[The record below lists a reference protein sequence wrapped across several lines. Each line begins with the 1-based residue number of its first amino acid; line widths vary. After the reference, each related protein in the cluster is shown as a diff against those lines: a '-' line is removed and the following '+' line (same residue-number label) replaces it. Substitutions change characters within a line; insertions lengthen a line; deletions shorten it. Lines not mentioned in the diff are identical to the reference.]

1 MGERFTRIGKYRN
14 ELITNFI
21 IMCMNKRNYLTAAA
35 MALAVLSSCGGQK
48 EARNTS
54 GIDLANMDTTVS
66 AGQDFFRYACGG
78 WNDAH
83 PLTAEYSRYGTF
95 DQLAEN
101 NQKQL
106 RELIEGLA
114 SQQNEAGTVAQ
125 KIGDLYNIAMDSVA
139 RNEQGFAPVKPMLDK
154 IAALTDKSQI
164 IPMSVEMRRF
174 QGIGTY
180 FNFYVY
186 ADPKNSALNIFQM
199 GQGGIN
205 LGEKEYYLDTDSITE
220 NIRNEYKKYIA
231 KLFALSGFSEAEAQ
245 QKVADVMEIETSI
258 AKVSRSAA
266 ELRNPEA
273 NYHKMSYADLK
284 KRIPGIDWDAFMT
297 GLGIQAPAE
306 LNVEQVESIQE
317 VARLI
322 SALPV
327 SKHVSYL
334 EYNLLDA
341 AASCLSDDFVAA
353 RFDFYG
359 KVMSG
364 RQVNQPRWKRAVNSV
379 NGMLGE
385 LVGEMY
391 VEKYFPA
398 AAKERM
404 LKLVE
409 NLRVALGERI
419 DAQEWMSDSTKVR
432 AHEKLDAFRV
442 KVGYPDKWKDYSKL
456 EIKKDSYWANVCR
469 ASEWGFNDMI
479 SRLGKPVD
487 RDEWL
492 MTPQTVNAYY
502 NPSTNEICF
511 PAAILQPPFFNMDA
525 DDAANYGAIG
535 VVIGH
540 EMTHGFDDQ
549 GRQFDKNGNLTDW
562 WAEGDADRFKERAQV
577 MVDFFNNIEVLP
589 GLKGNGQLTLGENLA
604 DHGGLNVAYLAF
616 RNATKDAPLE
626 VKEGFTPEQRFFI
639 AYATLWAGNIRDE
652 QARVYTKSDPHS
664 LGKWRVNG
672 ALPHIQAWYDAFQ
685 ITPDDSLYVAPENR
699 VNIW

>member
-1 MGERFTRIGKYRN
+1 
-14 ELITNFI
+14 
-21 IMCMNKRNYLTAAA
+21 MNKKNYVAVATLAFAMLT
-35 MALAVLSSCGGQK
+35 SCAGQK
-48 EARNTS
+48 EAKSTS

-66 AGQDFFRYACGG
+66 AGTDFFRYACGG

-95 DQLAEN
+95 DELFEN
-101 NQKQL
+101 SQKQL

-114 SQQNEAGTVAQ
+114 AQKNNQAGSAAQ
-125 KIGDLYNIAMDSVA
+125 KIGDLYNMAMDSVTL
-139 RNEQGFAPVKPMLDK
+139 NKQGAEPVKAMLDK
-154 IAALTDKSQI
+154 IAGMKDKSGI
-164 IPMSVEMRRF
+164 VPMMTEMAHI
-174 QGIGTY
+174 GIGTY
-180 FNFYVY
+180 FHSYVY
-186 ADPKNSALNIFQM
+186 ADPKNSSLNIFQM

-205 LGEKEYYLDTDSITE
+205 LGEKEYYLDTDSITQ
-220 NIRNEYKKYIA
+220 NIREQYKLYIG
-231 KLFALSGFSEAEAQ
+231 KLFQLAGFSEADAQ
-245 QKVADVMEIETSI
+245 QKVADVMEIETAI
-258 AKVSRSAA
+258 AKVSRSAT
-266 ELRNPEA
+266 ELRDPEA
-273 NYHKMSYADLK
+273 NYHKMSFDELK
-284 KRIPGIDWDAFMT
+284 KTIAGIDWDAYMK

-306 LNVEQVESIQE
+306 LNVEQVEPIQE
-317 VARLI
+317 VARLMNT
-322 SALPV
+322 LPL

-359 KVMSG
+359 KVLSG

-404 LKLVE
+404 VKLVK
-409 NLRVALGERI
+409 NLQTALGERI
-419 DAQEWMSDSTKVR
+419 DAQEWMSDSTKIR
-432 AHEKLDAFRV
+432 AHEKLAAFHV

-456 EIKKDSYWANVCR
+456 EIKNDSYWANVCR
-469 ASEWGFNDMI
+469 ASEWGFNDMY
-479 SRLGKPVD
+479 SRIGKPVD
-487 RDEWL
+487 KDEWL

-511 PAAILQPPFFNMDA
+511 PAAILQPPFFNMEA

-549 GRQFDKNGNLTDW
+549 GRQFDKDGNLTDW
-562 WAEGDADRFKERAQV
+562 WAPGDADRFKERAQV
-577 MVDFFNNIEVLP
+577 MVDFFNKIEVLP
-589 GLKGNGQLTLGENLA
+589 GLQANGELTLGENLA

-616 RNATKDAPLE
+616 QNATKDAPLG
-626 VKEGFTPEQRFFI
+626 VVDGFTPEQRFFL

-652 QARVYTKSDPHS
+652 QIRVYTKSDPHS

-672 ALPHIQAWYDAFQ
+672 ALPHIQAWYDAFH
-685 ITPDDSLYVAPENR
+685 ITPSDSLYVAPENR
-699 VNIW
+699 VNVW

>member
-1 MGERFTRIGKYRN
+1 
-14 ELITNFI
+14 
-21 IMCMNKRNYLTAAA
+21 MNKKNYVAVATLAFAMLT
-35 MALAVLSSCGGQK
+35 SCAGQK
-48 EARNTS
+48 EAKSTS

-66 AGQDFFRYACGG
+66 AGTDFFRYACGG

-95 DQLAEN
+95 DELFEN
-101 NQKQL
+101 SQKQL

-114 SQQNEAGTVAQ
+114 AQKNNQAGSAAQ
-125 KIGDLYNIAMDSVA
+125 KIGDLYNMAMDSVTL
-139 RNEQGFAPVKPMLDK
+139 NKQGAEPVKAMLDK
-154 IAALTDKSQI
+154 IASLKDKSEI
-164 IPMSVEMRRF
+164 VPMMTEMAHI
-174 QGIGTY
+174 GIGTY
-180 FNFYVY
+180 FHSYVY
-186 ADPKNSALNIFQM
+186 ADPKNSSLNIFQM

-205 LGEKEYYLDTDSITE
+205 LGEKEYYLDTDSITQ
-220 NIRNEYKKYIA
+220 NIREQYKLYIG
-231 KLFALSGFSEAEAQ
+231 KLFQLAGFSEADAQ
-245 QKVADVMEIETSI
+245 QKVADVMEIETAI
-258 AKVSRSAA
+258 AKVSRSAT
-266 ELRNPEA
+266 ELRDPEA
-273 NYHKMSYADLK
+273 NYHKMSFDELK
-284 KRIPGIDWDAFMT
+284 KTIAGIDWDAYMK

-306 LNVEQVESIQE
+306 LNVEQVEPIQE
-317 VARLI
+317 VARLMNT
-322 SALPV
+322 LPL

-359 KVMSG
+359 KVLSG

-404 LKLVE
+404 VKLVK
-409 NLRVALGERI
+409 NLQTALGERI
-419 DAQEWMSDSTKVR
+419 DAQEWMSDSTKIR
-432 AHEKLDAFRV
+432 AHEKLAAFHV

-456 EIKKDSYWANVCR
+456 EIKNDSYWANVCR
-469 ASEWGFNDMI
+469 ASEWGFNDI
-479 SRLGKPVD
+479 YSRIGKPVD
-487 RDEWL
+487 KDEWL

-511 PAAILQPPFFNMDA
+511 PAAILQPPFFNMEA

-549 GRQFDKNGNLTDW
+549 GRQFDKDGNLTDW
-562 WAEGDADRFKERAQV
+562 WAPGDADRFKERAQV
-577 MVDFFNNIEVLP
+577 MVDFFNKIEVLP
-589 GLKGNGQLTLGENLA
+589 GLQANGELTLGENLA

-616 RNATKDAPLE
+616 QNATKDAPLG
-626 VKEGFTPEQRFFI
+626 VVDGFTPEQRFFL

-652 QARVYTKSDPHS
+652 QIRVYTKSDPHS

-672 ALPHIQAWYDAFQ
+672 ALPHIQAWYDAFH
-685 ITPDDSLYVAPENR
+685 ITPSDPLYVAPENR
-699 VNIW
+699 VNVW

>member
-1 MGERFTRIGKYRN
+1 
-14 ELITNFI
+14 
-21 IMCMNKRNYLTAAA
+21 MNKKNYVAVATLAFAMLT
-35 MALAVLSSCGGQK
+35 SCAGQK
-48 EARNTS
+48 EAKSTS

-66 AGQDFFRYACGG
+66 AGTDFFRYACGG

-95 DQLAEN
+95 DELFEN
-101 NQKQL
+101 SQKQL

-114 SQQNEAGTVAQ
+114 AQKNNQAGSAAQ
-125 KIGDLYNIAMDSVA
+125 KIGDLYNMAMDSVTL
-139 RNEQGFAPVKPMLDK
+139 NKQGAEPVKAMLDK
-154 IAALTDKSQI
+154 IAGMKDKSEI
-164 IPMSVEMRRF
+164 VPMMTEMAHI
-174 QGIGTY
+174 GIGTY
-180 FNFYVY
+180 FRSYVY
-186 ADPKNSALNIFQM
+186 ADPKNSSLNIFQM

-205 LGEKEYYLDTDSITE
+205 LGEKEYYLDTDSITQ
-220 NIRNEYKKYIA
+220 NIREQYKLYIG
-231 KLFALSGFSEAEAQ
+231 KLFQLAGFSEADAQ
-245 QKVADVMEIETSI
+245 QKVADVMEVETAI
-258 AKVSRSAA
+258 AKVSRSAT
-266 ELRNPEA
+266 ELRDPEA
-273 NYHKMSYADLK
+273 NYHKMSFDELK
-284 KRIPGIDWDAFMT
+284 KTISGIDWDAYMK
-297 GLGIQAPAE
+297 GLGIQVPAE
-306 LNVEQVESIQE
+306 LNVEQVEPIQE
-317 VARLI
+317 VARLMNT
-322 SALPV
+322 LPL

-359 KVMSG
+359 KVLSG

-385 LVGEMY
+385 LVGEVY

-404 LKLVE
+404 VKLVK
-409 NLRVALGERI
+409 NLQTALGERI
-419 DAQEWMSDSTKVR
+419 DAQEWMSDSTKIR
-432 AHEKLDAFRV
+432 AHEKLATFHV

-456 EIKKDSYWANVCR
+456 EIKNDSYWANVCR
-469 ASEWGFNDMI
+469 ASEWGFNDMY
-479 SRLGKPVD
+479 SRIGKPVD
-487 RDEWL
+487 KDEWL

-511 PAAILQPPFFNMDA
+511 PAAILQPPFFNMEA

-549 GRQFDKNGNLTDW
+549 GRQFDKDGNLTDW
-562 WAEGDADRFKERAQV
+562 WAPGDADRFKERAQV
-577 MVDFFNNIEVLP
+577 MVDFFNKIEVLP
-589 GLKGNGQLTLGENLA
+589 GLQANGELTLGENLA

-616 RNATKDAPLE
+616 QNATKDAPLG
-626 VKEGFTPEQRFFI
+626 VVDGFTPEQRFFL

-652 QARVYTKSDPHS
+652 QIRVYTKSDPHS

-672 ALPHIQAWYDAFQ
+672 ALPHIQAWYDAFH
-685 ITPDDSLYVAPENR
+685 ITPSDPLYVAPENR
-699 VNIW
+699 VNVW

>member
-1 MGERFTRIGKYRN
+1 
-14 ELITNFI
+14 
-21 IMCMNKRNYLTAAA
+21 MNKKNYVAVATLAFAMLT
-35 MALAVLSSCGGQK
+35 SCAGQK
-48 EARNTS
+48 EAKSTS

-66 AGQDFFRYACGG
+66 AGTDFFRYACGG

-95 DQLAEN
+95 DELFEN
-101 NQKQL
+101 SQKQL

-114 SQQNEAGTVAQ
+114 AQKNNQAGSAAQ
-125 KIGDLYNIAMDSVA
+125 KIGDLYNMVMDSVTL
-139 RNEQGFAPVKPMLDK
+139 NKQGAEPVKAMLDK
-154 IAALTDKSQI
+154 IAGMKDKSEI
-164 IPMSVEMRRF
+164 VPMMTEMAHI
-174 QGIGTY
+174 GIGTY
-180 FNFYVY
+180 FHSYVY
-186 ADPKNSALNIFQM
+186 ADPKNSSLNIFQM

-205 LGEKEYYLDTDSITE
+205 LGEKEYYLDTDSITQ
-220 NIRNEYKKYIA
+220 NIREQYKLYIG
-231 KLFALSGFSEAEAQ
+231 KLFQLAGFSEADAQ
-245 QKVADVMEIETSI
+245 QKVADVMELETAI
-258 AKVSRSAA
+258 AKVSRSAT
-266 ELRNPEA
+266 ELRDPEA
-273 NYHKMSYADLK
+273 NYHKMSFDELK
-284 KRIPGIDWDAFMT
+284 KTIAGIDWDAYMK

-306 LNVEQVESIQE
+306 LNVEQVEPIQE
-317 VARLI
+317 VARLMNT
-322 SALPV
+322 LPL

-359 KVMSG
+359 KVLSG

-404 LKLVE
+404 VKLVK
-409 NLRVALGERI
+409 NLQTALGERI
-419 DAQEWMSDSTKVR
+419 DAQEWMSDSTKIR
-432 AHEKLDAFRV
+432 AHEKLATFHV

-456 EIKKDSYWANVCR
+456 EIKNDSYWANVCR
-469 ASEWGFNDMI
+469 ASEWGFNDMY
-479 SRLGKPVD
+479 SRIGKPVD
-487 RDEWL
+487 KDEWL

-511 PAAILQPPFFNMDA
+511 PAAILQPPFFNMEA

-549 GRQFDKNGNLTDW
+549 GRQFDKDGNLTDW
-562 WAEGDADRFKERAQV
+562 WAPGDADRFKERAQV
-577 MVDFFNNIEVLP
+577 MVDFFNKIEVLP
-589 GLKGNGQLTLGENLA
+589 GLQANGELTLGENLA

-616 RNATKDAPLE
+616 QNATKDAPLG
-626 VKEGFTPEQRFFI
+626 VVDGFTPEQRFFL
-639 AYATLWAGNIRDE
+639 AYATLWAGNICDE
-652 QARVYTKSDPHS
+652 QIRVYTKSDPHS

-672 ALPHIQAWYDAFQ
+672 ALPHIQAWYDAFH
-685 ITPDDSLYVAPENR
+685 ITPSDPLYVAPENR
-699 VNIW
+699 VNVW

>member
-1 MGERFTRIGKYRN
+1 
-14 ELITNFI
+14 
-21 IMCMNKRNYLTAAA
+21 MNKKNYVAVATLAFAMLT
-35 MALAVLSSCGGQK
+35 SCAGQK
-48 EARNTS
+48 EAQSTS

-66 AGQDFFRYACGG
+66 AGTDFFRYACGG

-95 DQLAEN
+95 DELFEN
-101 NQKQL
+101 SQKQL

-114 SQQNEAGTVAQ
+114 AQKNNQAGSAAQ
-125 KIGDLYNIAMDSVA
+125 KIGDLYNMAMDSVTL
-139 RNEQGFAPVKPMLDK
+139 NKQGAEPVKAMLDK
-154 IAALTDKSQI
+154 IAGMKDKSEI
-164 IPMSVEMRRF
+164 VPMMTEMAHI
-174 QGIGTY
+174 GIGTY
-180 FNFYVY
+180 FHSYVY
-186 ADPKNSALNIFQM
+186 ADPKNSSLNIFQM

-205 LGEKEYYLDTDSITE
+205 LGEKEYYLDTDSITQ
-220 NIRNEYKKYIA
+220 NIREQYKLYIG
-231 KLFALSGFSEAEAQ
+231 KLFQLAGFSEADAQ
-245 QKVADVMEIETSI
+245 QKVADVMEIETAI
-258 AKVSRSAA
+258 AKVSRSAT
-266 ELRNPEA
+266 ELRDPEA
-273 NYHKMSYADLK
+273 NYHKMSFDELK
-284 KRIPGIDWDAFMT
+284 KTIAGIDWDAYMK

-306 LNVEQVESIQE
+306 LNVEQVEPIQE
-317 VARLI
+317 VARLMNT
-322 SALPV
+322 LPL

-359 KVMSG
+359 KVLSG

-404 LKLVE
+404 VKLVK
-409 NLRVALGERI
+409 NLQTALGERI
-419 DAQEWMSDSTKVR
+419 DAQEWMSDSTKIR
-432 AHEKLDAFRV
+432 AHEKLATFHV

-456 EIKKDSYWANVCR
+456 EIKNDSYWANVCR
-469 ASEWGFNDMI
+469 ASELGFNDMY
-479 SRLGKPVD
+479 SRIGKPVD
-487 RDEWL
+487 KDEWL

-511 PAAILQPPFFNMDA
+511 PAAILQPPFFNMEA

-549 GRQFDKNGNLTDW
+549 GRQFDKDGNLTDW
-562 WAEGDADRFKERAQV
+562 WAPGDADRFKERAQV
-577 MVDFFNNIEVLP
+577 MVDFFNKIEVLP
-589 GLKGNGQLTLGENLA
+589 GLQANGELTLGENLA

-616 RNATKDAPLE
+616 QNATKDAPLG
-626 VKEGFTPEQRFFI
+626 VVDGFTPEQRFFL

-652 QARVYTKSDPHS
+652 QIRVYTKSDPHS

-672 ALPHIQAWYDAFQ
+672 ALPHIQAWYDAFH
-685 ITPDDSLYVAPENR
+685 ITPSDPLYVAPENR
-699 VNIW
+699 VNVW

>member
-1 MGERFTRIGKYRN
+1 
-14 ELITNFI
+14 
-21 IMCMNKRNYLTAAA
+21 MNKKNYVAVATLAFAMLT
-35 MALAVLSSCGGQK
+35 SCAGQK
-48 EARNTS
+48 EAKSTS

-66 AGQDFFRYACGG
+66 AGTDFFRYACGG

-95 DQLAEN
+95 DELFEN
-101 NQKQL
+101 SQKQL

-114 SQQNEAGTVAQ
+114 AQKNNQAGSAAQ
-125 KIGDLYNIAMDSVA
+125 KIGDLYNMAMDSVTL
-139 RNEQGFAPVKPMLDK
+139 NKQGAEPVKAMLDK
-154 IAALTDKSQI
+154 IAGMKDKSEI
-164 IPMSVEMRRF
+164 VPMMTEMAHI
-174 QGIGTY
+174 GIDTY
-180 FNFYVY
+180 FHSYVY
-186 ADPKNSALNIFQM
+186 ADPKNSSLNIFQM

-205 LGEKEYYLDTDSITE
+205 LGEKEYYLDTDSITQ
-220 NIRNEYKKYIA
+220 NIREQYKLYIG
-231 KLFALSGFSEAEAQ
+231 KLFQLAGFSEADAQ
-245 QKVADVMEIETSI
+245 QKVADVMELETAI
-258 AKVSRSAA
+258 AKVSRSAT
-266 ELRNPEA
+266 ELRDPEA
-273 NYHKMSYADLK
+273 NYHKMSFDELK
-284 KRIPGIDWDAFMT
+284 KTIAGIDWDAYMK

-306 LNVEQVESIQE
+306 LNVEQVEPIQE
-317 VARLI
+317 VARLMNT
-322 SALPV
+322 LPL

-359 KVMSG
+359 KVLSG

-404 LKLVE
+404 VKLVK
-409 NLRVALGERI
+409 NLQTALGERI
-419 DAQEWMSDSTKVR
+419 DAQEWMSDSTKIR
-432 AHEKLDAFRV
+432 AHEKLATFHV

-456 EIKKDSYWANVCR
+456 EIKNDSYWANVCR
-469 ASEWGFNDMI
+469 ASEWGFNDMY
-479 SRLGKPVD
+479 SRIGKPVD
-487 RDEWL
+487 KDEWL

-511 PAAILQPPFFNMDA
+511 PAAILQPPFFNMEA

-549 GRQFDKNGNLTDW
+549 GRQFDKDGNLTDW
-562 WAEGDADRFKERAQV
+562 WAPGDADRFKERAQV
-577 MVDFFNNIEVLP
+577 MVDFFNKIEVLP
-589 GLKGNGQLTLGENLA
+589 GLQANGELTLGENLA

-616 RNATKDAPLE
+616 QNATKDAPLG
-626 VKEGFTPEQRFFI
+626 VVDGFTPEQRFFL

-652 QARVYTKSDPHS
+652 QIRVYTKSDPHS

-672 ALPHIQAWYDAFQ
+672 ALPHIQAWYDAFH
-685 ITPDDSLYVAPENR
+685 ITPSDPLYVAPENR
-699 VNIW
+699 VNVW

>member
-1 MGERFTRIGKYRN
+1 
-14 ELITNFI
+14 
-21 IMCMNKRNYLTAAA
+21 MNKKNYVAVATLAFAMLT
-35 MALAVLSSCGGQK
+35 SCAGQK
-48 EARNTS
+48 EAKSTS

-66 AGQDFFRYACGG
+66 AGTDFFRYACGG

-95 DQLAEN
+95 DELFEN
-101 NQKQL
+101 SQKQL

-114 SQQNEAGTVAQ
+114 AQKNNQAGSAAQ
-125 KIGDLYNIAMDSVA
+125 KIGDLYNMAMDSVTL
-139 RNEQGFAPVKPMLDK
+139 NKQGAEPVKAMLDK
-154 IAALTDKSQI
+154 IAGMKDKSEI
-164 IPMSVEMRRF
+164 VPMMTEMAHI
-174 QGIGTY
+174 GIGTY
-180 FNFYVY
+180 FHSYVY
-186 ADPKNSALNIFQM
+186 ADPKNSSLNIFQM

-205 LGEKEYYLDTDSITE
+205 LGEKEYYLDTDSITQ
-220 NIRNEYKKYIA
+220 NIREQYKLYIG
-231 KLFALSGFSEAEAQ
+231 KLFQLAGFSEADAQ
-245 QKVADVMEIETSI
+245 QKVADVMEIETAI
-258 AKVSRSAA
+258 AKVSRSAT
-266 ELRNPEA
+266 ELRDPEA
-273 NYHKMSYADLK
+273 NYHKMSFDELK
-284 KRIPGIDWDAFMT
+284 KTIAGIDWDAYMK

-306 LNVEQVESIQE
+306 LNVEQVEPIQE
-317 VARLI
+317 VARLMNT
-322 SALPV
+322 LPL

-359 KVMSG
+359 KVLSG

-404 LKLVE
+404 VKLVK
-409 NLRVALGERI
+409 NLQTALGERI
-419 DAQEWMSDSTKVR
+419 DAQEWMSDSTKIR
-432 AHEKLDAFRV
+432 AHEKLAAFHV

-456 EIKKDSYWANVCR
+456 EIKNDSYWANVCR
-469 ASEWGFNDMI
+469 ASEWGFNDMY
-479 SRLGKPVD
+479 SRIGKPVD
-487 RDEWL
+487 KDEWL

-511 PAAILQPPFFNMDA
+511 PAAILQPPFFNMEA

-549 GRQFDKNGNLTDW
+549 GRQFDKDGNLTDW
-562 WAEGDADRFKERAQV
+562 WAPGDADRFKERAQV
-577 MVDFFNNIEVLP
+577 MVDFFNKIEVLP
-589 GLKGNGQLTLGENLA
+589 GLQANGELTLGENLA

-616 RNATKDAPLE
+616 QNATKDAPLG
-626 VKEGFTPEQRFFI
+626 VVDGFTPEQRFFL

-652 QARVYTKSDPHS
+652 QIRVYTKSDPHS

-672 ALPHIQAWYDAFQ
+672 ALPHIQAWCDAFH
-685 ITPDDSLYVAPENR
+685 ITPSDPLYVAPENR
-699 VNIW
+699 VNVW

>member
-1 MGERFTRIGKYRN
+1 
-14 ELITNFI
+14 
-21 IMCMNKRNYLTAAA
+21 MNKKNYVAVATLAFAMLT
-35 MALAVLSSCGGQK
+35 SCAGQK
-48 EARNTS
+48 EAKSTS

-66 AGQDFFRYACGG
+66 AGTDFFRYACGG

-95 DQLAEN
+95 DELFEN
-101 NQKQL
+101 SQKQL

-114 SQQNEAGTVAQ
+114 AQKNNQAGSAAQ
-125 KIGDLYNIAMDSVA
+125 KIGDLYNMAMDSVTL
-139 RNEQGFAPVKPMLDK
+139 NKQGAEPVKAMLDK
-154 IAALTDKSQI
+154 IAGMKDKSEI
-164 IPMSVEMRRF
+164 VPMMTEMAHI
-174 QGIGTY
+174 GIGTY
-180 FNFYVY
+180 FHSCVY
-186 ADPKNSALNIFQM
+186 ADPKNSSLNIFQM

-205 LGEKEYYLDTDSITE
+205 LGEKEYYLDTDSITQ
-220 NIRNEYKKYIA
+220 NIREQYKLYIG
-231 KLFALSGFSEAEAQ
+231 KLFQLAGFSEADAQ
-245 QKVADVMEIETSI
+245 QKVADVMEIETAI
-258 AKVSRSAA
+258 AKVSRSAT
-266 ELRNPEA
+266 ELRDPEA
-273 NYHKMSYADLK
+273 NYHKMSFDELK
-284 KRIPGIDWDAFMT
+284 KTIAGIDWDAYMK

-306 LNVEQVESIQE
+306 LNVEQVEPIQE
-317 VARLI
+317 VARLMNT
-322 SALPV
+322 LPL

-359 KVMSG
+359 KVLSG
-364 RQVNQPRWKRAVNSV
+364 RQVNQPRWKCAVNSV

-404 LKLVE
+404 VKLVK
-409 NLRVALGERI
+409 NLQTALGERI
-419 DAQEWMSDSTKVR
+419 DAQEWMSDSTKIR
-432 AHEKLDAFRV
+432 AHEKLATFHV

-456 EIKKDSYWANVCR
+456 EIKNDSYWANVCR
-469 ASEWGFNDMI
+469 ASEWGFNDMY
-479 SRLGKPVD
+479 SRIGKPVD
-487 RDEWL
+487 KDEWL

-511 PAAILQPPFFNMDA
+511 PAAILQPPFFNMEA

-549 GRQFDKNGNLTDW
+549 GRQFDKDGNLTDW
-562 WAEGDADRFKERAQV
+562 WAPGDADRFKERAQV
-577 MVDFFNNIEVLP
+577 MVDFFNKIEVLP
-589 GLKGNGQLTLGENLA
+589 GLQANGELTLGENLA

-616 RNATKDAPLE
+616 QNATKDAPLG
-626 VKEGFTPEQRFFI
+626 VVDGFTPEQRFFL

-652 QARVYTKSDPHS
+652 QIRVYTKSDPHS

-672 ALPHIQAWYDAFQ
+672 ALPHIQAWYDAFH
-685 ITPDDSLYVAPENR
+685 ITPSDPLYVAPENR
-699 VNIW
+699 VNVW

>member
-1 MGERFTRIGKYRN
+1 
-14 ELITNFI
+14 
-21 IMCMNKRNYLTAAA
+21 MNKKNYVAVATLAFAMLT
-35 MALAVLSSCGGQK
+35 SCAGQK
-48 EARNTS
+48 EAKSTS

-66 AGQDFFRYACGG
+66 AGTDFFRYACGG

-95 DQLAEN
+95 DELFEN
-101 NQKQL
+101 SQKQL

-114 SQQNEAGTVAQ
+114 AQKNNQAGSAAQ
-125 KIGDLYNIAMDSVA
+125 KIGDLYNMAMDSVTL
-139 RNEQGFAPVKPMLDK
+139 NKQGAEPVKAMLDK
-154 IAALTDKSQI
+154 IAGMKDKSEI
-164 IPMSVEMRRF
+164 VPMMTEMAHI
-174 QGIGTY
+174 GIGTY
-180 FNFYVY
+180 FHSYVY
-186 ADPKNSALNIFQM
+186 ADPKNSSLNIFQM

-205 LGEKEYYLDTDSITE
+205 LGEKEYYLDTDSITQ
-220 NIRNEYKKYIA
+220 NIREQYKLYIG
-231 KLFALSGFSEAEAQ
+231 KLFQLAGFSEADAQ
-245 QKVADVMEIETSI
+245 QKVADVMELETAI
-258 AKVSRSAA
+258 AKVSRSAT
-266 ELRNPEA
+266 ELRDPEA
-273 NYHKMSYADLK
+273 NYHKMSFDELK
-284 KRIPGIDWDAFMT
+284 KTIAGIDWDAYMK

-306 LNVEQVESIQE
+306 LNVEQVEPIQE
-317 VARLI
+317 VARLMNT
-322 SALPV
+322 LPL

-359 KVMSG
+359 KVLSG

-404 LKLVE
+404 VKLVK
-409 NLRVALGERI
+409 NLQTALGERI
-419 DAQEWMSDSTKVR
+419 DAQEWMSDSTKIR
-432 AHEKLDAFRV
+432 AHEKLAAFHV

-456 EIKKDSYWANVCR
+456 EIKNDSYWANVCR
-469 ASEWGFNDMI
+469 ASEWGFNDMY
-479 SRLGKPVD
+479 SRIGKPVD
-487 RDEWL
+487 KDEWL

-511 PAAILQPPFFNMDA
+511 PAAILQTPFFNMEA

-549 GRQFDKNGNLTDW
+549 GRQFDKDGNLTDW
-562 WAEGDADRFKERAQV
+562 WAPGDADRFKERAQV
-577 MVDFFNNIEVLP
+577 MVDFFNKIEVLP
-589 GLKGNGQLTLGENLA
+589 GLQANGELTLGENLA

-616 RNATKDAPLE
+616 QNATKDAPLG
-626 VKEGFTPEQRFFI
+626 VVDGFTPEQRFFL

-652 QARVYTKSDPHS
+652 QIRVYTKSDPHS

-672 ALPHIQAWYDAFQ
+672 ALPHIQAWYDAFH
-685 ITPDDSLYVAPENR
+685 ITPSDPLYVAPENR
-699 VNIW
+699 VNVW

>member
-1 MGERFTRIGKYRN
+1 
-14 ELITNFI
+14 
-21 IMCMNKRNYLTAAA
+21 MNKKNYVAVATLAFAMLT
-35 MALAVLSSCGGQK
+35 SCAGQK
-48 EARNTS
+48 EAKSTS

-66 AGQDFFRYACGG
+66 AGTDFFRYACGG

-95 DQLAEN
+95 DELFEN
-101 NQKQL
+101 SQTQL

-114 SQQNEAGTVAQ
+114 AQKNNQAGSAAQ
-125 KIGDLYNIAMDSVA
+125 KIGDLYNMAMDSVTL
-139 RNEQGFAPVKPMLDK
+139 NKQGAEPVKAMLDK
-154 IAALTDKSQI
+154 IAGLKDKSEI
-164 IPMSVEMRRF
+164 VPMMTEMAHI
-174 QGIGTY
+174 GIGTY
-180 FNFYVY
+180 FHSYVY
-186 ADPKNSALNIFQM
+186 ADPKNSSLNIFQM

-205 LGEKEYYLDTDSITE
+205 LGEKEYYLDTDSITQ
-220 NIRNEYKKYIA
+220 NIREQYKLYIG
-231 KLFALSGFSEAEAQ
+231 KLFQLAGFSEADAQ
-245 QKVADVMEIETSI
+245 QKVADVMEIETAI
-258 AKVSRSAA
+258 AKVSRSAT
-266 ELRNPEA
+266 ELRDPEA
-273 NYHKMSYADLK
+273 NYHKMSFDELK
-284 KRIPGIDWDAFMT
+284 KTIAGIDWDAYMK

-306 LNVEQVESIQE
+306 LNVEQVEPIQE
-317 VARLI
+317 VARLMNT
-322 SALPV
+322 LPL

-359 KVMSG
+359 KVLSG

-379 NGMLGE
+379 NSMLGE

-404 LKLVE
+404 VKLVK
-409 NLRVALGERI
+409 NLQTALGERI
-419 DAQEWMSDSTKVR
+419 DAQEWMSDSTKIR
-432 AHEKLDAFRV
+432 AHEKLATFHV

-456 EIKKDSYWANVCR
+456 EIKNDSYWANVCR
-469 ASEWGFNDMI
+469 ASEWGFNDMY
-479 SRLGKPVD
+479 SRIGKPVD
-487 RDEWL
+487 KDEWL

-511 PAAILQPPFFNMDA
+511 PAAILQPPFFNMEA

-549 GRQFDKNGNLTDW
+549 GRQFDKDGNLTDW
-562 WAEGDADRFKERAQV
+562 WAPGDADRFKERAQV
-577 MVDFFNNIEVLP
+577 MVDFFNKIEVLP
-589 GLKGNGQLTLGENLA
+589 GLQANGELTLGENLA

-616 RNATKDAPLE
+616 QNATKDAPLG
-626 VKEGFTPEQRFFI
+626 VVDGFTPEQRFFL

-652 QARVYTKSDPHS
+652 QIRVYTKSDPHS

-672 ALPHIQAWYDAFQ
+672 ALPHIQAWYDAFH
-685 ITPDDSLYVAPENR
+685 ITPSDPLYVAPENR
-699 VNIW
+699 VNVW

>member
-1 MGERFTRIGKYRN
+1 
-14 ELITNFI
+14 
-21 IMCMNKRNYLTAAA
+21 MNKKNYVAVATLAFAMLT
-35 MALAVLSSCGGQK
+35 SCAGQK
-48 EARNTS
+48 EAKSTS

-66 AGQDFFRYACGG
+66 AGTDFFRYACGG

-83 PLTAEYSRYGTF
+83 PLTAEYSRFGTF
-95 DQLAEN
+95 DELFEN
-101 NQKQL
+101 SQKQL

-114 SQQNEAGTVAQ
+114 AQKNNQAGSAAQ
-125 KIGDLYNIAMDSVA
+125 KIGDLYNMAMDSVTL
-139 RNEQGFAPVKPMLDK
+139 NKQGAEPVKAMLDK
-154 IAALTDKSQI
+154 IAGMKDKSEI
-164 IPMSVEMRRF
+164 VPMMTEMAHI
-174 QGIGTY
+174 GIGTY
-180 FNFYVY
+180 FHSYVY
-186 ADPKNSALNIFQM
+186 ADPKNSSLNIFQM

-205 LGEKEYYLDTDSITE
+205 LGEKEYYLDTDSITQ
-220 NIRNEYKKYIA
+220 NIREQYKLYIG
-231 KLFALSGFSEAEAQ
+231 KLFQLAGFSEADAQ
-245 QKVADVMEIETSI
+245 QKVADVMEIETAI
-258 AKVSRSAA
+258 AKVSRSAT
-266 ELRNPEA
+266 ELRDPEA
-273 NYHKMSYADLK
+273 NYHKMSFDELK
-284 KRIPGIDWDAFMT
+284 KTIAGIDWDAYMK

-306 LNVEQVESIQE
+306 LNVEQVEPIQE
-317 VARLI
+317 VARLMNT
-322 SALPV
+322 LPL

-359 KVMSG
+359 KVLSG

-404 LKLVE
+404 VKLVK
-409 NLRVALGERI
+409 NLQTALGERI
-419 DAQEWMSDSTKVR
+419 DAQEWMSDSTKIR
-432 AHEKLDAFRV
+432 AHEKLATFHV

-456 EIKKDSYWANVCR
+456 EIKNDSYWANVCR
-469 ASEWGFNDMI
+469 ASEWGFNDMY
-479 SRLGKPVD
+479 SRIGKPVD
-487 RDEWL
+487 KDEWL

-511 PAAILQPPFFNMDA
+511 PAAILQPPFFNMEA

-549 GRQFDKNGNLTDW
+549 GRQFDKDGNLTDW
-562 WAEGDADRFKERAQV
+562 WAPGDADRFKERAQV
-577 MVDFFNNIEVLP
+577 MVDFFNKIEVLP
-589 GLKGNGQLTLGENLA
+589 GLQANGELTLGENLA

-616 RNATKDAPLE
+616 QNATKDAPLG
-626 VKEGFTPEQRFFI
+626 VVDGFTPEQRFFL

-652 QARVYTKSDPHS
+652 QIRVYTKSDPHS

-672 ALPHIQAWYDAFQ
+672 ALPHIQAWYDAFH
-685 ITPDDSLYVAPENR
+685 ITPSDPLYVAPENR
-699 VNIW
+699 VNVW

>member
-1 MGERFTRIGKYRN
+1 
-14 ELITNFI
+14 
-21 IMCMNKRNYLTAAA
+21 MNKKNYVAVATLAFAMLT
-35 MALAVLSSCGGQK
+35 SCAGQK
-48 EARNTS
+48 EAKSTS

-66 AGQDFFRYACGG
+66 AGTDFFRYACGG

-95 DQLAEN
+95 DELFEN
-101 NQKQL
+101 SQKQL

-114 SQQNEAGTVAQ
+114 AQKNNQAGSAAQ
-125 KIGDLYNIAMDSVA
+125 KIGDLYNMAMDSVTL
-139 RNEQGFAPVKPMLDK
+139 NKQGAEPVKAMLDK
-154 IAALTDKSQI
+154 IAGLKDKSEI
-164 IPMSVEMRRF
+164 VPMMTEMAHI
-174 QGIGTY
+174 GIGTY
-180 FNFYVY
+180 FHSYVY
-186 ADPKNSALNIFQM
+186 ADPKNSSLNIFQM

-205 LGEKEYYLDTDSITE
+205 LGEKEYYLDTDSITQ
-220 NIRNEYKKYIA
+220 NIREQYKLYIG
-231 KLFALSGFSEAEAQ
+231 KLFQLAGFSEADAQ
-245 QKVADVMEIETSI
+245 QKVADVMEIETAI
-258 AKVSRSAA
+258 AKVSRSAT
-266 ELRNPEA
+266 ELRDPEA
-273 NYHKMSYADLK
+273 NYHKMSFDELK
-284 KRIPGIDWDAFMT
+284 KTIAGIDWNAYMK

-306 LNVEQVESIQE
+306 LNVEQVEPIQE
-317 VARLI
+317 VARLMNT
-322 SALPV
+322 LPL

-359 KVMSG
+359 KVLSG

-404 LKLVE
+404 VKLVK
-409 NLRVALGERI
+409 NLQTALGERI
-419 DAQEWMSDSTKVR
+419 DAQEWMSDSTKIR
-432 AHEKLDAFRV
+432 AHEKLATFHV

-456 EIKKDSYWANVCR
+456 EIKNDSYWANVCR
-469 ASEWGFNDMI
+469 ASEWGFNDMY
-479 SRLGKPVD
+479 SRIGKPVD
-487 RDEWL
+487 KDEWL

-511 PAAILQPPFFNMDA
+511 PAAILQPPFFNMEA

-549 GRQFDKNGNLTDW
+549 GRQFDKDGNLTDW
-562 WAEGDADRFKERAQV
+562 WAPGDADRFKERAQV
-577 MVDFFNNIEVLP
+577 MVDFFNKIEVLP
-589 GLKGNGQLTLGENLA
+589 GLQANGELTLGENLA

-616 RNATKDAPLE
+616 QNATKDAPLG
-626 VKEGFTPEQRFFI
+626 VVDGFTPEQRFFL

-652 QARVYTKSDPHS
+652 QIRVYTKSDPHS

-672 ALPHIQAWYDAFQ
+672 ALPHIQAWYDAFH
-685 ITPDDSLYVAPENR
+685 ITPSDPLYVAPENR
-699 VNIW
+699 VNVW

>member
-1 MGERFTRIGKYRN
+1 
-14 ELITNFI
+14 
-21 IMCMNKRNYLTAAA
+21 MNKKNYVAVATLAFAMLT
-35 MALAVLSSCGGQK
+35 SCAGQK
-48 EARNTS
+48 EAKSTS

-66 AGQDFFRYACGG
+66 AGTDFFRYACGG

-95 DQLAEN
+95 DELFEN
-101 NQKQL
+101 SQKQL

-114 SQQNEAGTVAQ
+114 AQKNNQAGSAAQ
-125 KIGDLYNIAMDSVA
+125 KIGDLYNMAMDSVTL
-139 RNEQGFAPVKPMLDK
+139 NKQGAEPVKAMLDK
-154 IAALTDKSQI
+154 IAGLKDKSEI
-164 IPMSVEMRRF
+164 VPMMTEMAHI
-174 QGIGTY
+174 GIGTY
-180 FNFYVY
+180 FRSYVY
-186 ADPKNSALNIFQM
+186 ADPKNSSVNILQM

-205 LGEKEYYLDTDSITE
+205 LGEKEYYLDTDSITQ
-220 NIRNEYKKYIA
+220 NIREQYKLYIG
-231 KLFALSGFSEAEAQ
+231 KLFQLAGFSEADAQ
-245 QKVADVMEIETSI
+245 QKVADVMEIETAI
-258 AKVSRSAA
+258 AKVSRSAT
-266 ELRNPEA
+266 ELRDPEA
-273 NYHKMSYADLK
+273 NYHKMSFDELK
-284 KRIPGIDWDAFMT
+284 KTIAGIDWDAYMK

-306 LNVEQVESIQE
+306 LNVEQVEPIQE
-317 VARLI
+317 VARLMNT
-322 SALPV
+322 LPL

-359 KVMSG
+359 KVLSG

-385 LVGEMY
+385 LVGELY

-404 LKLVE
+404 VKLVK
-409 NLRVALGERI
+409 NLQTALGERI
-419 DAQEWMSDSTKVR
+419 DAQEWMSDSTKIR
-432 AHEKLDAFRV
+432 AHEKLAAFHV

-456 EIKKDSYWANVCR
+456 EIKNDSYWANVCR
-469 ASEWGFNDMI
+469 ASEWGFNDMY
-479 SRLGKPVD
+479 SRIGKPVD
-487 RDEWL
+487 KDEWL

-511 PAAILQPPFFNMDA
+511 PAAILQPPFFNMEA

-549 GRQFDKNGNLTDW
+549 GRQFDKDGNLTDW
-562 WAEGDADRFKERAQV
+562 WAPGDADRFKERAQV
-577 MVDFFNNIEVLP
+577 MVDFFNKIEVLP
-589 GLKGNGQLTLGENLA
+589 GLQANGELTLGENLA

-616 RNATKDAPLE
+616 QNATKDAPLG
-626 VKEGFTPEQRFFI
+626 VVDGFTPEQRFFL

-652 QARVYTKSDPHS
+652 QIRVYTKSDPHS

-672 ALPHIQAWYDAFQ
+672 ALPHIQAWYDAFH
-685 ITPDDSLYVAPENR
+685 ITPSDPLYVAPENR
-699 VNIW
+699 VNVW

>member
-1 MGERFTRIGKYRN
+1 
-14 ELITNFI
+14 
-21 IMCMNKRNYLTAAA
+21 MNKKNYVAVATLAFAMLT
-35 MALAVLSSCGGQK
+35 SCAGQK
-48 EARNTS
+48 EAKSTS

-66 AGQDFFRYACGG
+66 AGTDFFRYACGG

-95 DQLAEN
+95 DELFEN
-101 NQKQL
+101 SQKQL

-114 SQQNEAGTVAQ
+114 AQKNNQAGSAAQ
-125 KIGDLYNIAMDSVA
+125 KIGDLYNMAMDSVTL
-139 RNEQGFAPVKPMLDK
+139 NKQGAEPVKAMLDK
-154 IAALTDKSQI
+154 IAGMKDKSEI
-164 IPMSVEMRRF
+164 VPMMTEMAHI
-174 QGIGTY
+174 GIGTY
-180 FNFYVY
+180 FHSYVY
-186 ADPKNSALNIFQM
+186 ADPKNSSLNIFQM

-205 LGEKEYYLDTDSITE
+205 FGEKEYYLDTDSITQ
-220 NIRNEYKKYIA
+220 NIREQYKLYIG
-231 KLFALSGFSEAEAQ
+231 KLFQLAGFSEADAQ
-245 QKVADVMEIETSI
+245 QKVADVMEIETAI
-258 AKVSRSAA
+258 AKVSRSAT
-266 ELRNPEA
+266 ELRDPEA
-273 NYHKMSYADLK
+273 NYHKMSFDELK
-284 KRIPGIDWDAFMT
+284 KTIAGIDWDAYMK

-306 LNVEQVESIQE
+306 LNVEQVEPIQE
-317 VARLI
+317 VARLMNT
-322 SALPV
+322 LPL

-359 KVMSG
+359 KVLSG

-404 LKLVE
+404 VKLVK
-409 NLRVALGERI
+409 NLQTALGERI
-419 DAQEWMSDSTKVR
+419 DAQEWMSDSTKIR
-432 AHEKLDAFRV
+432 AHEKLAAFHV

-456 EIKKDSYWANVCR
+456 EIKNDSYWANVCR
-469 ASEWGFNDMI
+469 ASEWGFNDMY
-479 SRLGKPVD
+479 SRIGKPVD
-487 RDEWL
+487 KDEWL

-511 PAAILQPPFFNMDA
+511 PAAILQPPFFNMEA

-549 GRQFDKNGNLTDW
+549 GRQFDKDGNLTDW
-562 WAEGDADRFKERAQV
+562 WAPGDADRFKERAQV
-577 MVDFFNNIEVLP
+577 MVDFFNKIEVLP
-589 GLKGNGQLTLGENLA
+589 GLQANGELTLGENLA

-616 RNATKDAPLE
+616 QNATKDAPLG
-626 VKEGFTPEQRFFI
+626 VVDGFTPEQRFFL

-652 QARVYTKSDPHS
+652 QIRVYTKSDPHS

-672 ALPHIQAWYDAFQ
+672 ALPHIQAWYDAFH
-685 ITPDDSLYVAPENR
+685 ITPSDPLYVAPENR
-699 VNIW
+699 VNVW

>member
-1 MGERFTRIGKYRN
+1 
-14 ELITNFI
+14 
-21 IMCMNKRNYLTAAA
+21 
-35 MALAVLSSCGGQK
+35 
-48 EARNTS
+48 
-54 GIDLANMDTTVS
+54 LANMDTTVS
-66 AGQDFFRYACGG
+66 AGTDFFRYACGG

-95 DQLAEN
+95 DELFEN
-101 NQKQL
+101 SQKQL

-114 SQQNEAGTVAQ
+114 AQKNNQAGSAAQ
-125 KIGDLYNIAMDSVA
+125 KIGDLYNMAMDSVTL
-139 RNEQGFAPVKPMLDK
+139 NKQGAEPVKAMLDK
-154 IAALTDKSQI
+154 IAGMKDKSEI
-164 IPMSVEMRRF
+164 VPMMTEMAHI
-174 QGIGTY
+174 GIGTY
-180 FNFYVY
+180 FHSYVY
-186 ADPKNSALNIFQM
+186 ADPKNSSLNIFQM

-205 LGEKEYYLDTDSITE
+205 LGEKEYYLDTDSITQ
-220 NIRNEYKKYIA
+220 NIREQYKLYIG
-231 KLFALSGFSEAEAQ
+231 KLFQLAGFSEADAQ
-245 QKVADVMEIETSI
+245 QKVADVMELETAI
-258 AKVSRSAA
+258 AKVSRSAT
-266 ELRNPEA
+266 ELRDPEA
-273 NYHKMSYADLK
+273 NYHKMSFDELK
-284 KRIPGIDWDAFMT
+284 KTISGIDWDAYMK
-297 GLGIQAPAE
+297 GLGIQVPAE
-306 LNVEQVESIQE
+306 LNVEQVEPIQE
-317 VARLI
+317 VARLMNT
-322 SALPV
+322 LPL

-359 KVMSG
+359 KVLSG

-404 LKLVE
+404 VKLVK
-409 NLRVALGERI
+409 NLQTALGERI
-419 DAQEWMSDSTKVR
+419 DAQEWMSDSTKIR
-432 AHEKLDAFRV
+432 AHEKLAVFHV

-456 EIKKDSYWANVCR
+456 EIKNDSYWANVCR
-469 ASEWGFNDMI
+469 ASEWGFNDMY
-479 SRLGKPVD
+479 SRIGKPVD
-487 RDEWL
+487 KDEWL

-511 PAAILQPPFFNMDA
+511 PAAILQPPFFNMEA

-549 GRQFDKNGNLTDW
+549 GRQFDKDGNLTDW
-562 WAEGDADRFKERAQV
+562 WAPGDADRFKERAQV
-577 MVDFFNNIEVLP
+577 MVDFFNKIEVLP
-589 GLKGNGQLTLGENLA
+589 GLQANGELTLGENLA

-616 RNATKDAPLE
+616 QNATKDAPLG
-626 VKEGFTPEQRFFI
+626 VVDGFTPEQRFFL

-652 QARVYTKSDPHS
+652 QIRVYTKSDPHS

-672 ALPHIQAWYDAFQ
+672 ALPHIQAWYDAFH
-685 ITPDDSLYVAPENR
+685 ITPSDPLYVAPENR
-699 VNIW
+699 VNVW

>member
-1 MGERFTRIGKYRN
+1 
-14 ELITNFI
+14 
-21 IMCMNKRNYLTAAA
+21 MNKKNYVAVATLAFAMLT
-35 MALAVLSSCGGQK
+35 SCAGQK
-48 EARNTS
+48 EAKSTS

-66 AGQDFFRYACGG
+66 AGTDFFRYACGG

-95 DQLAEN
+95 DELFEN
-101 NQKQL
+101 SQTQL
-106 RELIEGLA
+106 RKLIEGLA
-114 SQQNEAGTVAQ
+114 AQKNNQAGSAAQ
-125 KIGDLYNIAMDSVA
+125 KIGDLYNMAMDSVTL
-139 RNEQGFAPVKPMLDK
+139 NKQGAEPVKAMLDK
-154 IAALTDKSQI
+154 IAGLKDKSEI
-164 IPMSVEMRRF
+164 VPMMTEMAHI
-174 QGIGTY
+174 GIGTY
-180 FNFYVY
+180 FRSYVY
-186 ADPKNSALNIFQM
+186 ADPKNSSLNIFQM

-205 LGEKEYYLDTDSITE
+205 LGEKEYYLDTDSITQ
-220 NIRNEYKKYIA
+220 NIREQYKLYIG
-231 KLFALSGFSEAEAQ
+231 KLFQLAGFSEADAQ
-245 QKVADVMEIETSI
+245 QKVADVMEIETAI
-258 AKVSRSAA
+258 AKVSRSAT
-266 ELRNPEA
+266 ELRDPEA
-273 NYHKMSYADLK
+273 NYHKMSFDELK
-284 KRIPGIDWDAFMT
+284 KTIAGIDWDAYMK

-306 LNVEQVESIQE
+306 LNVEQVEPIQE
-317 VARLI
+317 VARLMNT
-322 SALPV
+322 LPL

-359 KVMSG
+359 KVLSG

-404 LKLVE
+404 VKLVK
-409 NLRVALGERI
+409 NLQTALGERI
-419 DAQEWMSDSTKVR
+419 DAQEWMSDSTKIR
-432 AHEKLDAFRV
+432 AHEKLATFHV

-456 EIKKDSYWANVCR
+456 EIKNDSYWANVCR
-469 ASEWGFNDMI
+469 ASEWGFNDMY
-479 SRLGKPVD
+479 SRIGKPVD
-487 RDEWL
+487 KDEWL

-511 PAAILQPPFFNMDA
+511 PAAILQPPFFNMEA

-549 GRQFDKNGNLTDW
+549 GRQFDKDGNLTDW
-562 WAEGDADRFKERAQV
+562 WAPGDADRFKERAQV
-577 MVDFFNNIEVLP
+577 MVDFFNKIEVLP
-589 GLKGNGQLTLGENLA
+589 GLQANGELTLGENLA

-616 RNATKDAPLE
+616 QNATKDAPLG
-626 VKEGFTPEQRFFI
+626 VVDGFTPEQRFFL

-652 QARVYTKSDPHS
+652 QIRVYTKSDPHS

-672 ALPHIQAWYDAFQ
+672 ALPHIQAWYDAFH
-685 ITPDDSLYVAPENR
+685 ITPSDSLYVAPENR
-699 VNIW
+699 VNVW

>member
-1 MGERFTRIGKYRN
+1 
-14 ELITNFI
+14 
-21 IMCMNKRNYLTAAA
+21 MNKKNYVAVATLAFAMLT
-35 MALAVLSSCGGQK
+35 SCAGQK
-48 EARNTS
+48 EAKSTS

-66 AGQDFFRYACGG
+66 AGTDFFRYACGG

-95 DQLAEN
+95 DELFEN
-101 NQKQL
+101 SQKQL

-114 SQQNEAGTVAQ
+114 AQKNNQAGSAAQ
-125 KIGDLYNIAMDSVA
+125 KIGDLYNMAMDSVTL
-139 RNEQGFAPVKPMLDK
+139 NKQGAEPVKAMLDK
-154 IAALTDKSQI
+154 IAGMKDKSEI
-164 IPMSVEMRRF
+164 VPMMTEMAHI
-174 QGIGTY
+174 GIGTY
-180 FNFYVY
+180 FHSYVY
-186 ADPKNSALNIFQM
+186 ADPKNSSLNIFQM

-205 LGEKEYYLDTDSITE
+205 LGEKEYYLDTDSITQ
-220 NIRNEYKKYIA
+220 NIREQYKLYIG
-231 KLFALSGFSEAEAQ
+231 KLFQLAGFSEADAQ
-245 QKVADVMEIETSI
+245 QKVADVMEIETAI
-258 AKVSRSAA
+258 AKVSRSAT
-266 ELRNPEA
+266 ELRDPEA
-273 NYHKMSYADLK
+273 NYHKMSFDELK
-284 KRIPGIDWDAFMT
+284 KTIAGIDWDTYMK

-306 LNVEQVESIQE
+306 LNVEQVEPIQE
-317 VARLI
+317 VARLMNT
-322 SALPV
+322 LPL

-359 KVMSG
+359 KVLSG

-404 LKLVE
+404 VKLVK
-409 NLRVALGERI
+409 NLQTALGERI
-419 DAQEWMSDSTKVR
+419 DAQEWMSDSTKIR
-432 AHEKLDAFRV
+432 AHEKLATFHV

-456 EIKKDSYWANVCR
+456 EIKNDSYWANVCR
-469 ASEWGFNDMI
+469 ASEWGFNDMY
-479 SRLGKPVD
+479 SRIGKPVD
-487 RDEWL
+487 KDEWL

-511 PAAILQPPFFNMDA
+511 PAAILQPPFFNMEA

-549 GRQFDKNGNLTDW
+549 GRQFDKDGNLTDW
-562 WAEGDADRFKERAQV
+562 WAPGDADRFKERAQV
-577 MVDFFNNIEVLP
+577 MVDFFNKIEVLP
-589 GLKGNGQLTLGENLA
+589 GLQANGELTLGENLA

-616 RNATKDAPLE
+616 QNATKDAPLG
-626 VKEGFTPEQRFFI
+626 VVDGFTPEQRFFL

-652 QARVYTKSDPHS
+652 QIRVYTKSDPHS

-672 ALPHIQAWYDAFQ
+672 ALPHIQAWYDAFH
-685 ITPDDSLYVAPENR
+685 ITPSDPLYVAPENR
-699 VNIW
+699 VNVW

>member
-1 MGERFTRIGKYRN
+1 
-14 ELITNFI
+14 
-21 IMCMNKRNYLTAAA
+21 MNKKNYVAVATLAFAMLT
-35 MALAVLSSCGGQK
+35 SCAGQK
-48 EARNTS
+48 EAKSTS

-66 AGQDFFRYACGG
+66 AGTDFFRYACGG

-95 DQLAEN
+95 DELFEN
-101 NQKQL
+101 SQKQL

-114 SQQNEAGTVAQ
+114 AQKNNQAGSAAQ
-125 KIGDLYNIAMDSVA
+125 KIGDLYNMAMDSVTL
-139 RNEQGFAPVKPMLDK
+139 NKQGAEPVKAMLDK
-154 IAALTDKSQI
+154 IAGMKDKSEI
-164 IPMSVEMRRF
+164 VPMMTEMAHI
-174 QGIGTY
+174 GIGTY
-180 FNFYVY
+180 FHSYVY
-186 ADPKNSALNIFQM
+186 ADPKNSSLNIFQM

-205 LGEKEYYLDTDSITE
+205 LGEKEYYLDTDSITQ
-220 NIRNEYKKYIA
+220 NIREQYKLYIG
-231 KLFALSGFSEAEAQ
+231 KLFQLAGFSEADAQ
-245 QKVADVMEIETSI
+245 QKVADVMEIETAI
-258 AKVSRSAA
+258 AKVSRSAT
-266 ELRNPEA
+266 ELRDPEA
-273 NYHKMSYADLK
+273 NYHKMSFDELK
-284 KRIPGIDWDAFMT
+284 KTIAGIDWDTYMK

-306 LNVEQVESIQE
+306 LNVEQVEPIQE
-317 VARLI
+317 VARLMNT
-322 SALPV
+322 LPL

-359 KVMSG
+359 KVLSG

-404 LKLVE
+404 VKLVK
-409 NLRVALGERI
+409 NLQTALGERI
-419 DAQEWMSDSTKVR
+419 DAQEWMSDSTKIR
-432 AHEKLDAFRV
+432 AHEKLAAFHV

-456 EIKKDSYWANVCR
+456 EIKNDSYWANVCR
-469 ASEWGFNDMI
+469 ASEWGFNDMY
-479 SRLGKPVD
+479 SRIGKPVD
-487 RDEWL
+487 KDEWL

-511 PAAILQPPFFNMDA
+511 PAAILQPPFFNMEA

-549 GRQFDKNGNLTDW
+549 GRQFDKDGNLTDW
-562 WAEGDADRFKERAQV
+562 WAPGDADRFKERAQV
-577 MVDFFNNIEVLP
+577 MVDFFNKIEVLP
-589 GLKGNGQLTLGENLA
+589 GLQANGELTLGENLA

-616 RNATKDAPLE
+616 QNATKDAPLG
-626 VKEGFTPEQRFFI
+626 VVDGFTPEQRFFL

-652 QARVYTKSDPHS
+652 QIRVYTKSDPHS

-672 ALPHIQAWYDAFQ
+672 ALPHIQAWYDAFH
-685 ITPDDSLYVAPENR
+685 ITPSDPLYVAPENR
-699 VNIW
+699 VNVW

>member
-1 MGERFTRIGKYRN
+1 
-14 ELITNFI
+14 
-21 IMCMNKRNYLTAAA
+21 MNKKNYAAVATLAFAMLT
-35 MALAVLSSCGGQK
+35 SCAGQK
-48 EARNTS
+48 EAKSTS

-66 AGQDFFRYACGG
+66 AGTDFFRYACGG

-95 DQLAEN
+95 DELFEN
-101 NQKQL
+101 SQKQL

-114 SQQNEAGTVAQ
+114 AQKNNQAGSAAQ
-125 KIGDLYNIAMDSVA
+125 KIGDLYNMAMDSVTL
-139 RNEQGFAPVKPMLDK
+139 NKQGAEPVKAMLDK
-154 IAALTDKSQI
+154 IAGMKDKSEI
-164 IPMSVEMRRF
+164 VPMMTEMAHI
-174 QGIGTY
+174 GIGTY
-180 FNFYVY
+180 FHSYVY
-186 ADPKNSALNIFQM
+186 ADPKNSSLNIFQM

-205 LGEKEYYLDTDSITE
+205 LGEKEYYLDTDSITQ
-220 NIRNEYKKYIA
+220 NIREQYKLYIG
-231 KLFALSGFSEAEAQ
+231 KLFQLAGFSEADAQ
-245 QKVADVMEIETSI
+245 QKVADVMEIETAI
-258 AKVSRSAA
+258 AKVSRSAT
-266 ELRNPEA
+266 ELRDPEA
-273 NYHKMSYADLK
+273 NYHKMSFDELK
-284 KRIPGIDWDAFMT
+284 KTIAGIDWDAYMK

-306 LNVEQVESIQE
+306 LNVEQVDPIQE
-317 VARLI
+317 VARLMNT
-322 SALPV
+322 LPL

-359 KVMSG
+359 KVLSG

-404 LKLVE
+404 VKLVK
-409 NLRVALGERI
+409 NLQTALGERI
-419 DAQEWMSDSTKVR
+419 DAQEWMSDSTKIR
-432 AHEKLDAFRV
+432 AHEKLATFHV

-456 EIKKDSYWANVCR
+456 EIKNDSYWANVCR
-469 ASEWGFNDMI
+469 ASEWGFNDMY
-479 SRLGKPVD
+479 SRIGKPVD
-487 RDEWL
+487 KDEWL

-511 PAAILQPPFFNMDA
+511 PAAILQPPFFNMEA

-549 GRQFDKNGNLTDW
+549 GRQFDKDGNLTDW
-562 WAEGDADRFKERAQV
+562 WAPGDADRFKERAQV
-577 MVDFFNNIEVLP
+577 MVDFFNKIEVLP
-589 GLKGNGQLTLGENLA
+589 GLQANGELTLGENLA

-616 RNATKDAPLE
+616 QNATKDAPLG
-626 VKEGFTPEQRFFI
+626 VVDGFTPEQRFFL

-652 QARVYTKSDPHS
+652 QIRVYTKSDPHS

-672 ALPHIQAWYDAFQ
+672 ALPHIQAWYDAFH
-685 ITPDDSLYVAPENR
+685 ITPSDPLYVAPENR
-699 VNIW
+699 VNVW

>member
-1 MGERFTRIGKYRN
+1 
-14 ELITNFI
+14 
-21 IMCMNKRNYLTAAA
+21 MNKKNYVAVATLAFAMLT
-35 MALAVLSSCGGQK
+35 SCAGQK
-48 EARNTS
+48 EAKSTS

-66 AGQDFFRYACGG
+66 AGTDFFRYACGG

-95 DQLAEN
+95 DELFEN
-101 NQKQL
+101 SQKQL

-114 SQQNEAGTVAQ
+114 AQKNNQAGSAAQ
-125 KIGDLYNIAMDSVA
+125 KIGDLYNMAMDSVTL
-139 RNEQGFAPVKPMLDK
+139 NKQGAEPVKAMLDK
-154 IAALTDKSQI
+154 IAGLKDKSEI
-164 IPMSVEMRRF
+164 VPMMTEMAHI
-174 QGIGTY
+174 GIGTY
-180 FNFYVY
+180 FHSYVY
-186 ADPKNSALNIFQM
+186 ADPKNSSLNIFQM

-205 LGEKEYYLDTDSITE
+205 LGEKEYYLDTDSITQ
-220 NIRNEYKKYIA
+220 NIREQYKLYIG
-231 KLFALSGFSEAEAQ
+231 KLFQLAGFSEADAQ
-245 QKVADVMEIETSI
+245 QKVADVMEIETAI
-258 AKVSRSAA
+258 AKVSRSAT
-266 ELRNPEA
+266 ELRDPEA
-273 NYHKMSYADLK
+273 NYHKMSFNELK
-284 KRIPGIDWDAFMT
+284 KTIAGIDWDAYMK

-306 LNVEQVESIQE
+306 LNVEQVEPIQE
-317 VARLI
+317 VARLMNT
-322 SALPV
+322 LPL

-359 KVMSG
+359 KVLSG

-404 LKLVE
+404 VKLVK
-409 NLRVALGERI
+409 NLQTALGERI
-419 DAQEWMSDSTKVR
+419 DAQEWMSDSTKIR
-432 AHEKLDAFRV
+432 AHEKLATFHV

-456 EIKKDSYWANVCR
+456 EIKNDSYWANVCR
-469 ASEWGFNDMI
+469 ASEWGFNDMY
-479 SRLGKPVD
+479 SRIGKPVD
-487 RDEWL
+487 KDEWL

-511 PAAILQPPFFNMDA
+511 PAAILQPPFFNMEA

-549 GRQFDKNGNLTDW
+549 GRQFDKDGNLTDW
-562 WAEGDADRFKERAQV
+562 WAPGDADRFKERAQV
-577 MVDFFNNIEVLP
+577 MVDFFNKIEVLP
-589 GLKGNGQLTLGENLA
+589 GLQANGELTLGENLA

-616 RNATKDAPLE
+616 QNATKDAPLG
-626 VKEGFTPEQRFFI
+626 VVDGFTPEQRFFL

-652 QARVYTKSDPHS
+652 QIRVYTKSDPHS

-672 ALPHIQAWYDAFQ
+672 ALPHIQAWYDAFH
-685 ITPDDSLYVAPENR
+685 ITPSDPLYVAPENR
-699 VNIW
+699 VNVW

>member
-1 MGERFTRIGKYRN
+1 
-14 ELITNFI
+14 
-21 IMCMNKRNYLTAAA
+21 MNKKNYVAVATLAFAMLT
-35 MALAVLSSCGGQK
+35 SCAGQK
-48 EARNTS
+48 EAKSTS

-66 AGQDFFRYACGG
+66 AGTDFFRYACGG

-95 DQLAEN
+95 DELFEN
-101 NQKQL
+101 SQKQL

-114 SQQNEAGTVAQ
+114 AQKNNQAGSAAQ
-125 KIGDLYNIAMDSVA
+125 KIGDLYNMAMDSVTL
-139 RNEQGFAPVKPMLDK
+139 NKQGAEPVKAMLDK
-154 IAALTDKSQI
+154 IAGMKDKSEI
-164 IPMSVEMRRF
+164 VPMMTEMAHI
-174 QGIGTY
+174 GIGTY
-180 FNFYVY
+180 FHSYVY
-186 ADPKNSALNIFQM
+186 ADPKNSSLNIFQM

-205 LGEKEYYLDTDSITE
+205 LGEKEYYLDTDSITQ
-220 NIRNEYKKYIA
+220 NIREQYKLYIG
-231 KLFALSGFSEAEAQ
+231 KLFQLAGFSEADAQ
-245 QKVADVMEIETSI
+245 QKVADVMEIETAI
-258 AKVSRSAA
+258 AKVSRSAT
-266 ELRNPEA
+266 ELRDPEA
-273 NYHKMSYADLK
+273 NYHKMSFDELK
-284 KRIPGIDWDAFMT
+284 KTIAGIDWDAYMK

-306 LNVEQVESIQE
+306 LNVEQVEPIQE
-317 VARLI
+317 VARLMNT
-322 SALPV
+322 LPL

-359 KVMSG
+359 KVLSG

-404 LKLVE
+404 VKLVK
-409 NLRVALGERI
+409 NLQTALGERI
-419 DAQEWMSDSTKVR
+419 DAQEWMSDSTKIR
-432 AHEKLDAFRV
+432 AHEKLATFHV

-456 EIKKDSYWANVCR
+456 EIKNDSYWANVCR
-469 ASEWGFNDMI
+469 ASEWGFNDMY
-479 SRLGKPVD
+479 SRIGKPVD
-487 RDEWL
+487 KDEWL

-511 PAAILQPPFFNMDA
+511 PAAILQPPFFNMEA

-549 GRQFDKNGNLTDW
+549 GRQFDKDGNLTDW
-562 WAEGDADRFKERAQV
+562 WDPGDADRFKERAQV
-577 MVDFFNNIEVLP
+577 MVDFFNKIEVLP
-589 GLKGNGQLTLGENLA
+589 GLQANGELTLGENLA

-616 RNATKDAPLE
+616 QNATKDAPLG
-626 VKEGFTPEQRFFI
+626 VVDGFTPEQRFFL

-652 QARVYTKSDPHS
+652 QIRVYTKSDPHS

-672 ALPHIQAWYDAFQ
+672 ALPHIQAWYDAFH
-685 ITPDDSLYVAPENR
+685 ITPSDPLYVAPENR
-699 VNIW
+699 VNVW

>member
-1 MGERFTRIGKYRN
+1 
-14 ELITNFI
+14 
-21 IMCMNKRNYLTAAA
+21 MNKKNYVAVATLAFAMLT
-35 MALAVLSSCGGQK
+35 SCAGQK
-48 EARNTS
+48 EAKSTS

-66 AGQDFFRYACGG
+66 AGTDFFRYACGG

-95 DQLAEN
+95 DELFEN
-101 NQKQL
+101 SQKQL

-114 SQQNEAGTVAQ
+114 AQKNNQAGSAAQ
-125 KIGDLYNIAMDSVA
+125 KIGDLYNMAMDSVTL
-139 RNEQGFAPVKPMLDK
+139 NKQGAEPVKAMLDK
-154 IAALTDKSQI
+154 IAGMKDKSEI
-164 IPMSVEMRRF
+164 VPMMTEMAHI
-174 QGIGTY
+174 GIGTY
-180 FNFYVY
+180 FRSYVY
-186 ADPKNSALNIFQM
+186 ADPKNSSLNIFQM

-205 LGEKEYYLDTDSITE
+205 LGEKEYYLDTDSITQ
-220 NIRNEYKKYIA
+220 NIREQYKLYIG
-231 KLFALSGFSEAEAQ
+231 KLFQLAGFSEADAQ
-245 QKVADVMEIETSI
+245 QKVADVMEIETAI
-258 AKVSRSAA
+258 AKVSRSAT
-266 ELRNPEA
+266 ELRDPEA
-273 NYHKMSYADLK
+273 NYHKMSFDELK
-284 KRIPGIDWDAFMT
+284 KTIAGIDWDAYMK

-306 LNVEQVESIQE
+306 LNVEQVEPIQE
-317 VARLI
+317 VARLMNT
-322 SALPV
+322 LPL

-359 KVMSG
+359 KVLSG

-404 LKLVE
+404 VKLVK
-409 NLRVALGERI
+409 NLQAALGERI
-419 DAQEWMSDSTKVR
+419 DAQEWMSDSTKIR
-432 AHEKLDAFRV
+432 AHEKLAAFHV

-456 EIKKDSYWANVCR
+456 EIKNDSYWANVCR
-469 ASEWGFNDMI
+469 ASEWGFNDMY
-479 SRLGKPVD
+479 SRIGKPVD
-487 RDEWL
+487 KDEWL

-511 PAAILQPPFFNMDA
+511 PAAILQPPFFNMEA

-549 GRQFDKNGNLTDW
+549 GRQFDKDGNLTDW
-562 WAEGDADRFKERAQV
+562 WAPGDADRFKERAQV
-577 MVDFFNNIEVLP
+577 MVDFFNKIEVLP
-589 GLKGNGQLTLGENLA
+589 GLQANGELTLGENLA

-616 RNATKDAPLE
+616 QNATKDAPLG
-626 VKEGFTPEQRFFI
+626 VVDGFTPEQRFFL

-652 QARVYTKSDPHS
+652 QIRVYTKSDPHS

-672 ALPHIQAWYDAFQ
+672 ALPHIQAWYDAFH
-685 ITPDDSLYVAPENR
+685 ITPSDPLYVAPENR
-699 VNIW
+699 VNVW

>member
-1 MGERFTRIGKYRN
+1 
-14 ELITNFI
+14 
-21 IMCMNKRNYLTAAA
+21 MNKKNYVAVATLAFAMLT
-35 MALAVLSSCGGQK
+35 SCAGQK
-48 EARNTS
+48 EAKSTS

-66 AGQDFFRYACGG
+66 AGTDFFRYACGG

-95 DQLAEN
+95 DELFEN
-101 NQKQL
+101 SQKQL

-114 SQQNEAGTVAQ
+114 AQKNNQAGSAAQ
-125 KIGDLYNIAMDSVA
+125 KIGDLYNMAMDSVTL
-139 RNEQGFAPVKPMLDK
+139 NKQGAEPVKAMLDK
-154 IAALTDKSQI
+154 IAGLKDKSEI
-164 IPMSVEMRRF
+164 VPMMTEMAHI
-174 QGIGTY
+174 GIGTY
-180 FNFYVY
+180 FHSYVY
-186 ADPKNSALNIFQM
+186 ADPKNSSLNIFQM

-205 LGEKEYYLDTDSITE
+205 LGEKEYYLDTDSITQ
-220 NIRNEYKKYIA
+220 NIREQYKLYIG
-231 KLFALSGFSEAEAQ
+231 KLFQLAGFSEADAQ
-245 QKVADVMEIETSI
+245 QKVADVMELETAI
-258 AKVSRSAA
+258 AKVSRSAT
-266 ELRNPEA
+266 ELRDPEA
-273 NYHKMSYADLK
+273 NYHKMSFDELK
-284 KRIPGIDWDAFMT
+284 KTIAGIDWDAYMK

-306 LNVEQVESIQE
+306 LNVEQVDPIQE
-317 VARLI
+317 VARLMNT
-322 SALPV
+322 LPL

-359 KVMSG
+359 KVLSG

-404 LKLVE
+404 VKLVK
-409 NLRVALGERI
+409 NLQTALGERI
-419 DAQEWMSDSTKVR
+419 DAQEWMSDSTKIR
-432 AHEKLDAFRV
+432 AHEKLATFHV

-456 EIKKDSYWANVCR
+456 EIKNDSYWANVCR
-469 ASEWGFNDMI
+469 ASEWGFNDMY
-479 SRLGKPVD
+479 SRIGKPVD
-487 RDEWL
+487 KDEWL

-511 PAAILQPPFFNMDA
+511 PAAILQPPFFNMEA

-549 GRQFDKNGNLTDW
+549 GRQFDKDGNLTDW
-562 WAEGDADRFKERAQV
+562 WAPGDADRFKERAQV
-577 MVDFFNNIEVLP
+577 MVDFFNKIEVLP
-589 GLKGNGQLTLGENLA
+589 GLQANGELTLGENLA

-616 RNATKDAPLE
+616 QNATKDAPLG
-626 VKEGFTPEQRFFI
+626 VVDGFTPEQRFFL

-652 QARVYTKSDPHS
+652 QIRVYTKSDPHS

-672 ALPHIQAWYDAFQ
+672 ALPHIQAWYDAFH
-685 ITPDDSLYVAPENR
+685 ITPSDPLYVAPENR
-699 VNIW
+699 VNVW

>member
-1 MGERFTRIGKYRN
+1 
-14 ELITNFI
+14 
-21 IMCMNKRNYLTAAA
+21 MNKKNYVAVATLAFAMLT
-35 MALAVLSSCGGQK
+35 SCAGQK
-48 EARNTS
+48 EAKSTS

-66 AGQDFFRYACGG
+66 AGTDFFRYACGG

-95 DQLAEN
+95 DELFEN
-101 NQKQL
+101 SQKQL

-114 SQQNEAGTVAQ
+114 AQKNNQAGSAAQ
-125 KIGDLYNIAMDSVA
+125 KIGDLYNMAMDSVTL
-139 RNEQGFAPVKPMLDK
+139 NKQGAEPVKAMLDK
-154 IAALTDKSQI
+154 IAGMKDKSEI
-164 IPMSVEMRRF
+164 VPMMTEMAHI
-174 QGIGTY
+174 GIGTY
-180 FNFYVY
+180 FHSYVY
-186 ADPKNSALNIFQM
+186 ADPKNSSLNIFQM

-205 LGEKEYYLDTDSITE
+205 LGEKEYYLDTDSITQ
-220 NIRNEYKKYIA
+220 NIREQYKLYIG
-231 KLFALSGFSEAEAQ
+231 KLFQLAGFSEADAQ
-245 QKVADVMEIETSI
+245 QKVADVMEIETAI
-258 AKVSRSAA
+258 AKVSRSAT
-266 ELRNPEA
+266 ELRDPEA
-273 NYHKMSYADLK
+273 NYHKMSFDELK
-284 KRIPGIDWDAFMT
+284 KTIAGIDWDAYMK

-306 LNVEQVESIQE
+306 LNVEQVEPIQE
-317 VARLI
+317 VARLMNT
-322 SALPV
+322 LPL

-359 KVMSG
+359 KVLSG

-404 LKLVE
+404 VKLVK
-409 NLRVALGERI
+409 NLQTALGERI
-419 DAQEWMSDSTKVR
+419 DAQEWMSDSTKIR
-432 AHEKLDAFRV
+432 AHEKLATFHV

-456 EIKKDSYWANVCR
+456 EIKNDSYWANVCR
-469 ASEWGFNDMI
+469 ASEWGFNDMY
-479 SRLGKPVD
+479 SRIGKPVD
-487 RDEWL
+487 KDEWL
-492 MTPQTVNAYY
+492 MTPQIVNAYY

-511 PAAILQPPFFNMDA
+511 PAAILQPPFFNMEA

-549 GRQFDKNGNLTDW
+549 GRQFDKDGNLTDW
-562 WAEGDADRFKERAQV
+562 WAPGDADRFKERAQV
-577 MVDFFNNIEVLP
+577 MVDFFNKIEVLP
-589 GLKGNGQLTLGENLA
+589 GLQANGELTLGENLA

-616 RNATKDAPLE
+616 QNATKDAPLG
-626 VKEGFTPEQRFFI
+626 VVDGFTPEQRFFL

-652 QARVYTKSDPHS
+652 QIRVYTKSDPHS

-672 ALPHIQAWYDAFQ
+672 ALPHIQAWYDAFH
-685 ITPDDSLYVAPENR
+685 ITPSDPLYVAPENR
-699 VNIW
+699 VNVW

>member
-1 MGERFTRIGKYRN
+1 
-14 ELITNFI
+14 
-21 IMCMNKRNYLTAAA
+21 MNKKNYVAVATLAFAMLT
-35 MALAVLSSCGGQK
+35 SCAGQK
-48 EARNTS
+48 EAKSTS

-66 AGQDFFRYACGG
+66 AGTDFFRYACGG

-95 DQLAEN
+95 DELFEN
-101 NQKQL
+101 SQKQL

-114 SQQNEAGTVAQ
+114 AQKNNQAGSAAQ
-125 KIGDLYNIAMDSVA
+125 KIGDLYNMAMDSVTL
-139 RNEQGFAPVKPMLDK
+139 NKQGAEPVKAMLDK
-154 IAALTDKSQI
+154 IVGMKDKSEI
-164 IPMSVEMRRF
+164 VPMMTEMAHI
-174 QGIGTY
+174 GIGTY
-180 FNFYVY
+180 FHSYVY
-186 ADPKNSALNIFQM
+186 ADPKNSSLNIFQM

-205 LGEKEYYLDTDSITE
+205 LGEKEYYLDTDSITQ
-220 NIRNEYKKYIA
+220 NIREQYKLYIG
-231 KLFALSGFSEAEAQ
+231 KLFQLAGFSEADAQ
-245 QKVADVMEIETSI
+245 QKVADVMELETAI
-258 AKVSRSAA
+258 AKVSRSAT
-266 ELRNPEA
+266 ELRDPEA
-273 NYHKMSYADLK
+273 NYHKMSFDELK
-284 KRIPGIDWDAFMT
+284 KTIAGIDWDAYMK

-306 LNVEQVESIQE
+306 LNVEQVEPIQE
-317 VARLI
+317 VARLMNT
-322 SALPV
+322 LPL

-359 KVMSG
+359 KVLSG

-404 LKLVE
+404 VKLVK
-409 NLRVALGERI
+409 NLQTALGERI
-419 DAQEWMSDSTKVR
+419 DAQEWMSDSTKIR
-432 AHEKLDAFRV
+432 AHEKLAAFHV

-456 EIKKDSYWANVCR
+456 EIKNDSYWANVCR
-469 ASEWGFNDMI
+469 ASEWGFNDMY
-479 SRLGKPVD
+479 SRIGKPVD
-487 RDEWL
+487 KDEWL

-511 PAAILQPPFFNMDA
+511 PAAILQPPFFNMEA

-549 GRQFDKNGNLTDW
+549 GRQFDKDGNLTDW
-562 WAEGDADRFKERAQV
+562 WAPGDADRFKERAQV
-577 MVDFFNNIEVLP
+577 MVDFFNKIEVLP
-589 GLKGNGQLTLGENLA
+589 GLQANGELTLGENLA

-616 RNATKDAPLE
+616 QNATKDAPLG
-626 VKEGFTPEQRFFI
+626 VVDGFTPEQRFFL

-652 QARVYTKSDPHS
+652 QIRVYTKSDPHS

-672 ALPHIQAWYDAFQ
+672 ALPHIQAWYDAFH
-685 ITPDDSLYVAPENR
+685 ITPSDPLYVAPENR
-699 VNIW
+699 VNVW

>member
-1 MGERFTRIGKYRN
+1 
-14 ELITNFI
+14 
-21 IMCMNKRNYLTAAA
+21 MNKKNYVAVATLAFAMLT
-35 MALAVLSSCGGQK
+35 SCAGQK
-48 EARNTS
+48 EAKSTS

-66 AGQDFFRYACGG
+66 AGTDFFRYACGG

-95 DQLAEN
+95 DELFEN
-101 NQKQL
+101 SQKQL

-114 SQQNEAGTVAQ
+114 AQKNNQAGSAAQ
-125 KIGDLYNIAMDSVA
+125 KIGDLYNMAMDSVTL
-139 RNEQGFAPVKPMLDK
+139 NKQGAEPVKAMLDK
-154 IAALTDKSQI
+154 IAGMKDKSEI
-164 IPMSVEMRRF
+164 VPMMTEMAHI
-174 QGIGTY
+174 GIGTY
-180 FNFYVY
+180 FRSYVY
-186 ADPKNSALNIFQM
+186 ADPKNSSLNIFQM

-205 LGEKEYYLDTDSITE
+205 LGEKEYYLDTDSITQ
-220 NIRNEYKKYIA
+220 NIREQYKLYIG
-231 KLFALSGFSEAEAQ
+231 KLFQLAGFSEADAQ
-245 QKVADVMEIETSI
+245 QKVADVMEIETAI
-258 AKVSRSAA
+258 AKVSRSAT
-266 ELRNPEA
+266 ELRDPEA
-273 NYHKMSYADLK
+273 NYHKMSFDELK
-284 KRIPGIDWDAFMT
+284 KTIVGIDWDAYMK

-306 LNVEQVESIQE
+306 LNVEQVEPIQE
-317 VARLI
+317 VARLMNT
-322 SALPV
+322 LPL

-359 KVMSG
+359 KVLSG

-404 LKLVE
+404 VKLVK
-409 NLRVALGERI
+409 NLQTALGERI
-419 DAQEWMSDSTKVR
+419 DAQEWMSDSTKIR
-432 AHEKLDAFRV
+432 AHEKLAAFHV

-456 EIKKDSYWANVCR
+456 EIKNDSYWANVCR
-469 ASEWGFNDMI
+469 ASEWGFNDMY
-479 SRLGKPVD
+479 SRIGKPVD
-487 RDEWL
+487 KDEWL

-511 PAAILQPPFFNMDA
+511 PAAILQPPFFNMEA

-549 GRQFDKNGNLTDW
+549 GRQFDKDGNLTDW
-562 WAEGDADRFKERAQV
+562 WAPGDADRFKERAQV
-577 MVDFFNNIEVLP
+577 MVDFFNKIEVLP
-589 GLKGNGQLTLGENLA
+589 GLQANGELTLGENLA

-616 RNATKDAPLE
+616 QNATKDAPLG
-626 VKEGFTPEQRFFI
+626 VVDGFTPEQRFFL

-652 QARVYTKSDPHS
+652 QIRVYTKSDPHS

-672 ALPHIQAWYDAFQ
+672 ALPHIQAWYDAFH
-685 ITPDDSLYVAPENR
+685 ITPSDPLYVAPENR
-699 VNIW
+699 VNVW

>member
-1 MGERFTRIGKYRN
+1 
-14 ELITNFI
+14 
-21 IMCMNKRNYLTAAA
+21 MNKKNYVAVATLAFAMLT
-35 MALAVLSSCGGQK
+35 SCAGQK
-48 EARNTS
+48 EAKSTS

-66 AGQDFFRYACGG
+66 AGTDFFRYACGG

-95 DQLAEN
+95 DELFEN
-101 NQKQL
+101 SQKQL

-114 SQQNEAGTVAQ
+114 AQKNNQAGSAAQ
-125 KIGDLYNIAMDSVA
+125 KIGDLYNMAMDSVTL
-139 RNEQGFAPVKPMLDK
+139 NKQGAEPVKAMLDK
-154 IAALTDKSQI
+154 IAGMKDKSEI
-164 IPMSVEMRRF
+164 VPMMTEMAHI
-174 QGIGTY
+174 GIGTY
-180 FNFYVY
+180 FHSYVY
-186 ADPKNSALNIFQM
+186 ADPKNSSLNIFQM

-205 LGEKEYYLDTDSITE
+205 LGEKEYYLDTDSITQ
-220 NIRNEYKKYIA
+220 NIREQYKLYIG
-231 KLFALSGFSEAEAQ
+231 KLFQLAGFSEAEAQ
-245 QKVADVMEIETSI
+245 QKVADVMEIETAI
-258 AKVSRSAA
+258 AKVSRSAT
-266 ELRNPEA
+266 ELRDPEA
-273 NYHKMSYADLK
+273 NYHKMSFDELK
-284 KRIPGIDWDAFMT
+284 KTIAGIDWDAYMK

-306 LNVEQVESIQE
+306 LNVEQVEPIQE
-317 VARLI
+317 VARLMNT
-322 SALPV
+322 LPL

-359 KVMSG
+359 KVLSG

-404 LKLVE
+404 VKLVK
-409 NLRVALGERI
+409 NLQTALGERI
-419 DAQEWMSDSTKVR
+419 DAQEWMSDSTKIR
-432 AHEKLDAFRV
+432 AHEKLAAFHV

-456 EIKKDSYWANVCR
+456 EIKNDSYWANVCR
-469 ASEWGFNDMI
+469 ASEWGFNDMY
-479 SRLGKPVD
+479 SRIGKPVD
-487 RDEWL
+487 KDEWL

-511 PAAILQPPFFNMDA
+511 PAAILQPPFFNMEA

-549 GRQFDKNGNLTDW
+549 GRQFDKDGNLTDW
-562 WAEGDADRFKERAQV
+562 WAPGDADRFKERAQV
-577 MVDFFNNIEVLP
+577 MVDFFNKIEVLP
-589 GLKGNGQLTLGENLA
+589 GLQANGELTLGENLA

-616 RNATKDAPLE
+616 QNATKDAPLG
-626 VKEGFTPEQRFFI
+626 VVDGFTPEQRFFL

-652 QARVYTKSDPHS
+652 QIRVYTKSDPHS

-672 ALPHIQAWYDAFQ
+672 ALPHIQAWYDAFH
-685 ITPDDSLYVAPENR
+685 ITPSDPLYVAPENR
-699 VNIW
+699 VNVW

>member
-1 MGERFTRIGKYRN
+1 MDK
-14 ELITNFI
+14 
-21 IMCMNKRNYLTAAA
+21 KNYLAVA
-35 MALAVLSSCGGQK
+35 ALAFSVLTSCGGQK
-48 EARNTS
+48 EAGNTS

-83 PLTAEYSRYGTF
+83 PLTAEYSRFGTF
-95 DQLAEN
+95 DLLAEN

-106 RELIEGLA
+106 RELIESLA
-114 SQQNEAGTVAQ
+114 AQQNEAGTAAQ
-125 KIGDLYNIAMDSVA
+125 KIGDLYNMAMDSVTL
-139 RNEQGFAPVKPMLDK
+139 NEQGVAPVKSLLDR
-154 IAALTDKSQI
+154 IAALSDKSQI
-164 IPMSVEMRRF
+164 IPMSAEMYRRN
-174 QGIGTY
+174 GIGTY
-180 FNFYVY
+180 FSSYVY
-186 ADPKNSALNIFQM
+186 ADPKNSAVNIFQM
-199 GQGGIN
+199 HQGGIN
-205 LGEKEYYLDTDSITE
+205 LGQKEYYLDTDSITE
-220 NIRNEYKKYIA
+220 NVRKEYRKYIA
-231 KLFALSGFSEAEAQ
+231 KLFMLAGFSEADAQ
-245 QKVADVMEIETSI
+245 RKTDDVMEIETAI
-258 AKVSRSAA
+258 AKASKNVV
-266 ELRNPEA
+266 ELRDPEA
-273 NYHKMSYADLK
+273 NYHKMPFAELK
-284 KRIPGIDWDAFMT
+284 KQIPGIDWDAYVKA
-297 GLGIQAPAE
+297 LGIEAPAE
-306 LNVEQVESIQE
+306 LNVEQVEPVKE
-317 VARLI
+317 VARLVN
-322 SALPV
+322 ALPV

-404 LKLVE
+404 VKLVK
-409 NLRVALGERI
+409 NLQVALGERI

-432 AHEKLDAFRV
+432 AHEKLDAFHV
-442 KVGYPDKWKDYSKL
+442 KVGYPDKWKDYSNL
-456 EIKKDSYWANVCR
+456 EVKNDSYWANVCR
-469 ASEWGFNDMI
+469 ASEWGYNDMMGRI
-479 SRLGKPVD
+479 GKPVD
-487 RDEWL
+487 KDEWL

-589 GLKGNGQLTLGENLA
+589 GLKANGQLTLGENIA

-626 VKEGFTPEQRFFI
+626 VKDGFTPEQRFFL

-652 QARVYTKSDPHS
+652 QIRVYTKSDPHS
-664 LGKWRVNG
+664 LGRWRVNG
-672 ALPHIQAWYDAFQ
+672 ALPHIQAWYDAFH

-699 VNIW
+699 VDIW

>member
-1 MGERFTRIGKYRN
+1 
-14 ELITNFI
+14 
-21 IMCMNKRNYLTAAA
+21 MNKKNYVAVATLAFAMLT
-35 MALAVLSSCGGQK
+35 SCAGQK
-48 EARNTS
+48 EAKSTS

-66 AGQDFFRYACGG
+66 AGTDFFRYACGG

-95 DQLAEN
+95 DELFEN
-101 NQKQL
+101 SQTQL

-114 SQQNEAGTVAQ
+114 AQKNNQAGSAAQ
-125 KIGDLYNIAMDSVA
+125 KIGDLYNMAMDSVTL
-139 RNEQGFAPVKPMLDK
+139 NKQGAEPVKAMLDK
-154 IAALTDKSQI
+154 IAGLKDKSEI
-164 IPMSVEMRRF
+164 VPMMTEMAHI
-174 QGIGTY
+174 GIGTY
-180 FNFYVY
+180 FHSYVY
-186 ADPKNSALNIFQM
+186 ADPKNSSLNIFQM

-205 LGEKEYYLDTDSITE
+205 LGEKEYYLDTDSITQ
-220 NIRNEYKKYIA
+220 NIREQYKLYIG
-231 KLFALSGFSEAEAQ
+231 KLFQLAGFSEADAQ
-245 QKVADVMEIETSI
+245 QKVADVMEIETAI
-258 AKVSRSAA
+258 AKVSRSAT
-266 ELRNPEA
+266 ELRDPEA
-273 NYHKMSYADLK
+273 NYHKMSFDELK
-284 KRIPGIDWDAFMT
+284 KTIAGIDWDAYMK

-306 LNVEQVESIQE
+306 LNVEQVEPIQE
-317 VARLI
+317 VARLMNT
-322 SALPV
+322 LPL

-359 KVMSG
+359 KVLSG

-404 LKLVE
+404 VKLVK
-409 NLRVALGERI
+409 NLQTALGERI
-419 DAQEWMSDSTKVR
+419 DAQEWMSDSTKIR
-432 AHEKLDAFRV
+432 AHEKLATFHV

-456 EIKKDSYWANVCR
+456 EIKNDSYWANVCR
-469 ASEWGFNDMI
+469 ASEWGFNDMY
-479 SRLGKPVD
+479 SRIGKPVD
-487 RDEWL
+487 KDEWL

-511 PAAILQPPFFNMDA
+511 PAAILQPPFFNMEA

-549 GRQFDKNGNLTDW
+549 GRQFDKDGNLTDW
-562 WAEGDADRFKERAQV
+562 WAPGDADRFKERAQV
-577 MVDFFNNIEVLP
+577 MVDFFNKIEVLP
-589 GLKGNGQLTLGENLA
+589 GLQANGELTLGENLA

-616 RNATKDAPLE
+616 QNATKDAPLG
-626 VKEGFTPEQRFFI
+626 VVDGFTPEQRFFL

-652 QARVYTKSDPHS
+652 QIRVYTKSDPHS

-672 ALPHIQAWYDAFQ
+672 ALPHIQAWYDAFH
-685 ITPDDSLYVAPENR
+685 ITPSDSLYVAPENR
-699 VNIW
+699 VNVW